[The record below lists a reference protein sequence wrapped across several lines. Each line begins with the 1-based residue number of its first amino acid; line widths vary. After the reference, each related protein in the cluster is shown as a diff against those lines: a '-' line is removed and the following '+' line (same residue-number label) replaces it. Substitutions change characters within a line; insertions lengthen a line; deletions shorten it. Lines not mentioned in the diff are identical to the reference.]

1 MQDPWRISGEVA
13 VSTVMIG
20 LVILG
25 NRLWR
30 QKNDEYLPD
39 ESARAQSKKRVKWI
53 RRFVYI
59 LAPLSSVPLSF
70 SLWLYVIPQ
79 IPLLS
84 VSLGGASGAIFAI
97 WVLRSLGL
105 NEMNWEKLFPSRRD
119 PLALVKLGALGFLA
133 CSALLLLYPIATDPA
148 ARQKVITYLSAQK
161 GKD

>member
-1 MQDPWRISGEVA
+1 MQDLWGISGAVA
-13 VSTVMIG
+13 VSAVMIG

-30 QKNDEYLPD
+30 QRNDEYVHD
-39 ESARAQSKKRVKWI
+39 ERARAKSAKRVKRI

-59 LAPLSSVPLSF
+59 LAPLSAVPLSF

-105 NEMNWEKLFPSRRD
+105 NEISWGKLFPSRRD

-133 CSALLLLYPIATDPA
+133 CSAILLLYPIATDPV
-148 ARQKVITYLSAQK
+148 ARQNVIDHLSAHK